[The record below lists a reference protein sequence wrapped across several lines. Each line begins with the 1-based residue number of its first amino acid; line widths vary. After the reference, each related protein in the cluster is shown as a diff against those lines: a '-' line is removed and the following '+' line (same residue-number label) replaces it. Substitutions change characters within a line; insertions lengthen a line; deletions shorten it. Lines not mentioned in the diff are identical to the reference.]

1 MIDTLTSTPFFG
13 LGVTLLCWYLAVRF
27 QKRTGLLICNPV
39 LVASLLVIGIMLLF
53 HIPLDNYNAGGS
65 IIKLLL
71 APATAVLAL
80 NIYQQRAILK
90 RHFWPVVL
98 SCFVGSL
105 VSILLVQVLCR
116 RQHCREQ
123 RRSSGSDCGVGHYH
137 RDRGRYAGSAVCQGV
152 PCHRS
157 GGGGRG
163 HRRVQPCGGHQ
174 QGAGDWSSSGRH
186 ELHRSMCLRHHHL
199 HSGHVLYRVKQ
210 GGTSFQKFRSVFLLS
225 CGTKPLFFPSI
236 QVEWGQP
243 LGLLNRKELFL

>member
-90 RHFWPVVL
+90 RNFWPVVL
-98 SCFVGSL
+98 GCFVGSL
-105 VSILLVQVLCR
+105 VSLFQAEASLLNSLLPKSVTTAIAVSIA
-116 RQHCREQ
+116 E
-123 RRSSGSDCGVGHYH
+123 SSGGLPALTAASVIITGIEGAMLAPLFAKVFHVTDPVVEGVAIGACSH
-137 RDRGRYAGSAVCQGV
+137 AVGTSKALEIG
-152 PCHRS
+152 PL
-157 GGGGRG
+157 
-163 HRRVQPCGGHQ
+163 
-174 QGAGDWSSSGRH
+174 QGAMSSIALCVCGII
-186 ELHRSMCLRHHHL
+186 
-199 HSGHVLYRVKQ
+199 
-210 GGTSFQKFRSVFLLS
+210 TSILAM
-225 CGTKPLFFPSI
+225 FFSA
-236 QVEWGQP
+236 
-243 LGLLNRKELFL
+243 

>member
-90 RHFWPVVL
+90 RNFWPVVL
-98 SCFVGSL
+98 GCFVGSL
-105 VSILLVQVLCR
+105 VSMLLVQVLCR
-116 RQHCREQ
+116 LFQAEASLLNSLLPKSVTTAIAVSIAE
-123 RRSSGSDCGVGHYH
+123 SSGGLPALTAASVIITGIE
-137 RDRGRYAGSAVCQGV
+137 
-152 PCHRS
+152 
-157 GGGGRG
+157 
-163 HRRVQPCGGHQ
+163 
-174 QGAGDWSSSGRH
+174 GAM
-186 ELHRSMCLRHHHL
+186 LA
-199 HSGHVLYRVKQ
+199 
-210 GGTSFQKFRSVFLLS
+210 
-225 CGTKPLFFPSI
+225 PLM
-236 QVEWGQP
+236 
-243 LGLLNRKELFL
+243 

>member
-53 HIPLDNYNAGGS
+53 HIPGGS

-98 SCFVGSL
+98 GCFVGSL
-105 VSILLVQVLCR
+105 VSMLLVQVLCR
-116 RQHCREQ
+116 LFQAEASLLNSLLPKSVTTAIAVSIAE
-123 RRSSGSDCGVGHYH
+123 SSGGLPALTAASVIITGIEGAMLAPLFAKVFHVTDPVVEGVAIGACSH
-137 RDRGRYAGSAVCQGV
+137 AVGTSKALEIG
-152 PCHRS
+152 PL
-157 GGGGRG
+157 
-163 HRRVQPCGGHQ
+163 
-174 QGAGDWSSSGRH
+174 QGAMSSIALCVCGII
-186 ELHRSMCLRHHHL
+186 
-199 HSGHVLYRVKQ
+199 
-210 GGTSFQKFRSVFLLS
+210 TSILAM
-225 CGTKPLFFPSI
+225 FFTA
-236 QVEWGQP
+236 
-243 LGLLNRKELFL
+243 